1 MADNWK
7 NTKGAELLP
16 VELKG
21 YGMER
26 RKEETTLIN
35 RGAFS
40 SLYPDPRRP
49 AWINRILLERINT
62 AIEVAKSLDG
72 LGNAMI
78 NLERT
83 KGAWDDVDRI
93 VEADRQQRRHDIG
106 MAAMAQENDRLRMEI
121 EQVMLKARLAE
132 VRGESPMG
140 REDKYQQQLD
150 ELKRKAEFDAEFRT
164 QQAKNK
170 VLTIQR
176 LRAACESLVN
186 EIREEKKGKLTP
198 EDELDIENIRDR
210 FQREIDNL

>member
-1 MADNWK
+1 MPYDEK
-7 NTKGAELLP
+7 KRPSVDLPP

-21 YGMER
+21 YSLER
-26 RKEETTLIN
+26 RREEKPLTQG
-35 RGAFS
+35 GAFS

-49 AWINRILLERINT
+49 AWISRVLLDRVNA
-62 AIEVAKSLDG
+62 AIELAKSLDG

-78 NLERT
+78 SLTRT
-83 KGAWDDVDRI
+83 KGAWDDIETILQEDRN
-93 VEADRQQRRHDIG
+93 QRRHDG
-106 MAAMAQENDRLRMEI
+106 EVNAMARENEVLRMEI
-121 EQVMLKARLAE
+121 EREMLKAKLAE
-132 VRGESPMG
+132 VRGESPG
-140 REDKYQQQLD
+140 GGEDKYQRQLD

-170 VLTIQR
+170 VLIIQR

-186 EIREEKKGKLTP
+186 EIKEKKGKLTP